1 MFITFEGIEGSG
13 KSTQCKLLKEY
24 LEGKGRKVSVT
35 REPGWGAM
43 GKLIRNLILEEK
55 DMDIHP
61 FTELCLFC
69 ADRVQHVKDY
79 ISPRIEEGEVVI
91 CDRYFDSTTAY
102 QGYGRGIDLE
112 FVNALI
118 KETAKKLW
126 PDLTF
131 LVDVDA
137 DLAEKRSGTIG
148 HPDRLEMEAKEFKIR
163 VIEGFKKIAKRE
175 PERFIILDGNESVE
189 TIADEAWKHTS
200 MLLSSRSQSQLKH
213 GQNA

>member
-91 CDRYFDSTTAY
+91 CDRYFDSTIIY
-102 QGYGRGIDLE
+102 QGYGRQLDLYM
-112 FVNALI
+112 V
-118 KETAKKLW
+118 KKLAEASTLNLV
-126 PDLTF
+126 PDITF
-131 LVDVDA
+131 LLNLPVKEGLKRLDLRDETTNRMDEEPMEFHELIRQGYVSEANLNTNRIKIINASHNAEDVQ
-137 DLAEKRSGTIG
+137 KQIRSLI
-148 HPDRLEMEAKEFKIR
+148 DN
-163 VIEGFKKIAKRE
+163 
-175 PERFIILDGNESVE
+175 IL
-189 TIADEAWKHTS
+189 
-200 MLLSSRSQSQLKH
+200 
-213 GQNA
+213 

>member
-1 MFITFEGIEGSG
+1 LFITFEGIEGSG

-91 CDRYFDSTTAY
+91 CDRYFDSTIIY
-102 QGYGRGIDLE
+102 QGYGRQLDLYM
-112 FVNALI
+112 V
-118 KETAKKLW
+118 KKLAEASTLNLV
-126 PDLTF
+126 PDITF
-131 LVDVDA
+131 LLNLPVKEGLKRLDLRDETTNRMDEEPMEFHELIRQGYVSEANLNTNRIKIINASHNAEDVQ
-137 DLAEKRSGTIG
+137 KQIRSLI
-148 HPDRLEMEAKEFKIR
+148 DN
-163 VIEGFKKIAKRE
+163 
-175 PERFIILDGNESVE
+175 IL
-189 TIADEAWKHTS
+189 
-200 MLLSSRSQSQLKH
+200 
-213 GQNA
+213 

>member
-1 MFITFEGIEGSG
+1 LFITFEGIEGSG

-91 CDRYFDSTTAY
+91 CDRYFDSTIIY
-102 QGYGRGIDLE
+102 QGYGRQLDL
-112 FVNALI
+112 FMV
-118 KETAKKLW
+118 KKLAEASTLNLV
-126 PDLTF
+126 PDITF
-131 LVDVDA
+131 LLNLPVKEGLKRLDLRDETTNRMDEEPMEFHELIRQGYVSEANLNTNRIKIINASHNAEDVQ
-137 DLAEKRSGTIG
+137 KQIRSLI
-148 HPDRLEMEAKEFKIR
+148 DN
-163 VIEGFKKIAKRE
+163 
-175 PERFIILDGNESVE
+175 IL
-189 TIADEAWKHTS
+189 
-200 MLLSSRSQSQLKH
+200 
-213 GQNA
+213 